1 MEALL
6 AFDRAVSLYMA
17 QHLRP
22 EWLNPVMIVVSLV
35 GNAGLIWF
43 LFALFMLCKPK
54 YRRGGLALVCAMVA
68 GFLLGNI
75 FLQNLVMR
83 PRPCWEFPEVAM
95 LVAVPHDYS
104 FPSGHTLAAFTA
116 ASVIFCV
123 NRRAGAAAFL
133 FAALMGFSRLYLF
146 VHYTT
151 DILAG
156 AALGC
161 LVGFL
166 TVFIFYK
173 TGNWPARESRAE
185 GQKPHGG

>member
-6 AFDRAVSLYMA
+6 AFDRSVSLYVA

-22 EWLNPVMIVVSLV
+22 EWLDPVMVAVSLV

-43 LFALFMLCKPK
+43 LFAAAMFCKPK
-54 YRRGGLALVCAMVA
+54 YRRGGIVLVCAMA
-68 GFLLGNI
+68 LSFLLGNI
-75 FLQNLVMR
+75 LIKNLVMR
-83 PRPCWEFPEVAM
+83 PRPCWEFPQVAM
-95 LVAVPHDYS
+95 LVAVPRDYS

-123 NRRAGAAAFL
+123 NRRAGVAAYL
-133 FAALMGFSRLYLF
+133 FAAFMGFSRLYLF

-166 TVFIFYK
+166 TVFVFYK
-173 TGNWPARESRAE
+173 TGHWPLWGKRAE
-185 GQKPHGG
+185 KRETHHG

>member
-6 AFDRAVSLYMA
+6 AFDRTVSLYVA
-17 QHLRP
+17 QHLRL
-22 EWLNPVMIVVSLV
+22 EWLNPVMIIVSLV

-43 LFALFMLCKPK
+43 LFALVMLCRSK
-54 YRRGGLALVCAMVA
+54 YRRGGMVLVCALVV

-75 FLQNLVMR
+75 FLKNLVMR

-95 LVAVPHDYS
+95 LVAVPRDYS

-123 NRRAGAAAFL
+123 NRKAGVAAFL
-133 FAALMGFSRLYLF
+133 FAVLMGFSRLYLF

-173 TGNWPARESRAE
+173 TGKWPAQGSQAE
-185 GQKPHGG
+185 KQKAHGG